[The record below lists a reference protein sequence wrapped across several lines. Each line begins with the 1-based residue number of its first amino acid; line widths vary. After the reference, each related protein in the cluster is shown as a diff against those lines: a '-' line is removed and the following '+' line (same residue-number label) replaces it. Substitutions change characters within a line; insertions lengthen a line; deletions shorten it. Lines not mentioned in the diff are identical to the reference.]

1 MSAATNCACPCPTP
15 EIVTVPGNAGTAG
28 AKGTNGTN
36 GVNAYTTTT
45 LDFNLPGAP
54 GPTGLV
60 NVAVSSWM
68 SIGQIIFISDIPANG
83 TKKGHF
89 QILTIP
95 SGTGIT
101 TNWLNYPGDSAG
113 GSLITSGAT
122 VSPAGIIFKATPLPT
137 ALTGAP
143 GSVLAALALTC
154 GVYSITFE
162 LALAT
167 LANADELTAFTPGH
181 KFKIRAMDFYV
192 DVPATT
198 AAKAATLSPFISG
211 VAVTGGVLSLTSA
224 NCTPTG
230 VKVAGTAVTALN
242 TGTSADTIRITGSA
256 VTTFIQGSGWLT
268 IQIQNMDTADAITSL
283 NDSVTKLITA
293 LT

>member
-28 AKGTNGTN
+28 VAGTNGTN

-113 GSLITSGAT
+113 GSLITSGAK

-137 ALTGAP
+137 KLTGAP
-143 GSVLAALALTC
+143 GSALAALALTC
-154 GVYSITFE
+154 GIYSITFE
-162 LALAT
+162 LSLTT
-167 LANADELTAFTPGH
+167 LANSDEITAFTPGH
-181 KFKIRAMDFYV
+181 KFKIKALDFYV

-198 AAKAATLSPFISG
+198 ASKAATLTPYISG
-211 VAVTGGVLSLTSA
+211 VVVTGGVLSLTSA
-224 NCTPTG
+224 NCTPSG
-230 VKVAGTAVTALN
+230 IKVDGTTVTADD

-256 VTTFIQGSGWLT
+256 VTPFSQGNGWLT
-268 IQIQNMDTADAITSL
+268 LQIQNMDTADAITSL
-283 NDSVTKLITA
+283 NTSINTLITA